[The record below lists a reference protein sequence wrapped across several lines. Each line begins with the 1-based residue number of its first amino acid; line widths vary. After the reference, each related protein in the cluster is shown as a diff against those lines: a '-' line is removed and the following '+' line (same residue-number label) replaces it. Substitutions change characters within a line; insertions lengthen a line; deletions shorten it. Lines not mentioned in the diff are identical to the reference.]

1 MSVKRIIFGLVPF
14 LPAAILAFFTVFPQ
28 SDLSLSLPLPH
39 FYIVT
44 FTTFTAAVVSILLA
58 ASLGPEAR
66 PRHVLAAASFAV
78 MGAVFFSHGFATPG
92 ALIDHFHPAVT
103 WSSWITLF
111 GGGAIFA
118 AAGLEGPNGMPRWLP
133 VRAIIYLAA
142 AGVLG
147 YSAVAAFAPNLLDQ
161 IGAQANP
168 WHQWVIFIVTLLL
181 WIFATIRFWL
191 IWRTTHNRVDGVL
204 AFVACWMITA
214 TISMHRYTLWNLSW
228 WLYHATLLI
237 GFLITVAVLVQQYEQ
252 LRQFR
257 LREYYLGISLI
268 ITALLALVAS
278 ALFTQFSYSTLVNQ
292 MQATSVSVANN
303 IADSVARDLPDV
315 TTADQFRTIANRS
328 GIRGLF
334 ELSMTGLPI
343 QSILAYDDQ
352 GVAAYASEP
361 DWIGVNVEDRASFQ
375 TALRGE
381 TVTAIRP
388 PTDPPATY
396 RPSEE
401 VYILETYAPIHPGGN
416 SQTAPI
422 GVLVTVEEAPQL
434 GAATINARVTGLV
447 TAALTM
453 GLLFLALLTVVSR
466 ADGILTS
473 RTNELATAY
482 TNLRE
487 AEEMRDDLTNM
498 IVHDLRNPLTAISAS
513 LDFVTRLNTDG
524 QQETRARMVRNA
536 QSASQRM
543 MGMIEDM
550 LTVSKIEAGQLKL
563 QPQHT
568 VLDDLLK
575 TAAATFTSQAEADH
589 KHLSVEAPANII
601 VVIDPPLIRR
611 VTENLISNALKYT
624 DENGN
629 IKVIACEDNGRAK
642 VTVRDDG
649 EGVPNEHK
657 QRIFQK
663 FVQLGED
670 RTTAV
675 RKGAGLGL
683 AFCSLVVQEHGGE
696 IKVEDA
702 PGGGSD
708 FIFWLPKQ

>member
-1 MSVKRIIFGLVPF
+1 MKRITFVAVSL

-28 SDLSLSLPLPH
+28 YDLSLSLPLPH

-58 ASLGPEAR
+58 VSLGPEAR
-66 PRHVLAAASFAV
+66 ARHVLAAAAFAV

-103 WSSWITLF
+103 WSSWLTMF
-111 GGGAIFA
+111 GGGAVFA
-118 AAGLEGPNGMPRWLP
+118 LAALDGPNGMPRWLP
-133 VRAIIYLAA
+133 IRTLIYVAA

-147 YSAVAAFAPNLLDQ
+147 YSAIVAFAPNVLEQ
-161 IGAQANP
+161 IESQADP
-168 WHQWVIFIVTLLL
+168 WHAWTIFIITLLL
-181 WIFATIRFWL
+181 WIFASFRFWQ
-191 IWRTTHNRVDGVL
+191 IWRASRNRVDGVL
-204 AFVACWMITA
+204 AFVAIWMITA
-214 TISMHRYTLWNLSW
+214 TVSMHRYALWNLSW

-257 LREYYLGISLI
+257 LREYYLGLSLI

-292 MQATSVSVANN
+292 MQASSASVASN

-315 TTADQFRTIANRS
+315 TTPDQLRTISNRS

-334 ELSMTGLPI
+334 ERNLTGLPI

-361 DWIGVNVEDRASFQ
+361 DWIGVNVEDRSSFQ
-375 TALRGE
+375 IALRGE
-381 TVTAIRP
+381 TVTVIRP

-396 RPSEE
+396 HPSDE

-416 SQTAPI
+416 TQNAPI
-422 GVLVTVEEAPQL
+422 GVLVTVEETPQL
-434 GAATINARVTGLV
+434 GAAIINARVTGLI
-447 TAALTM
+447 TAAITM

-487 AEEMRDDLTNM
+487 AEGMRDDLTNM

-513 LDFVTRLNTDG
+513 LDFVTRLNTEN

-563 QPQHT
+563 QRQHT

-575 TAAATFTSQAEADH
+575 TAVSTFTSQAEAEH
-589 KHLSVEAPANII
+589 KHLAVEAPPNLI

-611 VTENLISNALKYT
+611 VTENLVSNALKYV
-624 DENGN
+624 DQNGN
-629 IKVIACEDNGRAK
+629 IKVIACDENGRVK

-649 EGVPNEHK
+649 EGVPDEHK

-663 FVQLGED
+663 FVQLGD
-670 RTTAV
+670 DGVSSV

-696 IKVEDA
+696 IRVEDA
-702 PGGGSD
+702 PGSGSD